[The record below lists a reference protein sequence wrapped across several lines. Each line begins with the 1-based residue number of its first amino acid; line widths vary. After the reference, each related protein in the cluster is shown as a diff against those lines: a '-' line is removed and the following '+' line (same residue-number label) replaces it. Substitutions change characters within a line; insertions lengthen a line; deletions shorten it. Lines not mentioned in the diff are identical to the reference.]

1 MKHKRLFLWLAAFW
15 ILVVFIFSLLPL
27 DRVALGTRFAYN
39 SAGIVAS
46 VVRRRHHLV
55 HLVAFALPSLFLTA
69 VVRGS
74 GRRVLVALS
83 LAFCGFLI
91 EWLQHVMYGN
101 PLEIA
106 DVRDDVVASVGGYVL
121 ALLLFPSGAA
131 REN

>member
-1 MKHKRLFLWLAAFW
+1 
-15 ILVVFIFSLLPL
+15 
-27 DRVALGTRFAYN
+27 
-39 SAGIVAS
+39 
-46 VVRRRHHLV
+46 
-55 HLVAFALPSLFLTA
+55 
-69 VVRGS
+69 
-74 GRRVLVALS
+74 VLVALS